1 MPKYLI
7 VSLFAALLA
16 FGGCGTKRDDSGA
29 EGSAAASKEKRATKA
44 ARQAKKRAEDEA
56 RAKEAIAKLQT
67 ADEPALIAAL
77 GDQDRRVRRAAIQLL
92 SDKGAN
98 SEVVI
103 QAALPLLAD
112 HWKPTR
118 QAARQLLIH
127 IGEPAVA
134 PLVKSLGNDSAHGN
148 LSFPVSKKGRK
159 PITFRTA
166 VKDALA
172 EMGEVALP
180 ALTAALANEDPF
192 IRRNAIGTLG
202 RMGEKASP
210 AVPALLQA
218 HEKQGRR
225 RRGQAPAGDG
235 DEGAGSRREGQGRKE
250 RHRRGRERARRQA
263 VTHPR
268 RPDHRKDRTP
278 STNSCQEE
286 KGRLPDL
293 EASWSPAMRSAS
305 SSWASRASGS
315 S

>member
-166 VKDALA
+166 VKDTLA

-218 HEKQGRR
+218 HEKDNDATVRMNALGDLGRIAPLDPKVEAAAR
-225 RRGQAPAGDG
+225 KAVGGEDKRLQATAT
-235 DEGAGSRREGQGRKE
+235 R
-250 RHRRGRERARRQA
+250 
-263 VTHPR
+263 V
-268 RPDHRKDRTP
+268 
-278 STNSCQEE
+278 
-286 KGRLPDL
+286 L
-293 EASWSPAMRSAS
+293 EAVEKAKAEKNGTAAAANVPAAKQ
-305 SSWASRASGS
+305 
-315 S
+315 